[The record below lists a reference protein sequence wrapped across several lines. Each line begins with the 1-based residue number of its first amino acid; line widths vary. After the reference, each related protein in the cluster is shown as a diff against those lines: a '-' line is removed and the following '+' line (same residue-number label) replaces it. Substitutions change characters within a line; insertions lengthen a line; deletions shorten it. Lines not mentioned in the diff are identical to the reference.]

1 MPNMNFLNPAMIAAA
16 QALTQGNWNMLNLPQ
31 SQGQGN
37 YNVSCYN
44 NNSYNNNKDISNKI
58 NLA

>member
-44 NNSYNNNKDISNKI
+44 NNRDISNKI